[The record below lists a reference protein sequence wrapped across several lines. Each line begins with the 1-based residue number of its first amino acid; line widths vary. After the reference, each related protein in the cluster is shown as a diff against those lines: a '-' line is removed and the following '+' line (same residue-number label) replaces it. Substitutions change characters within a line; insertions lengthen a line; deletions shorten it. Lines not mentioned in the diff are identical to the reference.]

1 MQTAETVLSIIQKRG
16 VKRMPVERLYRQLF
30 NHEFYLR
37 AYAKLYRNKGALTQ
51 GVTNQTVD
59 GMSLQRI
66 SKLVDLLRKEQF
78 RWTPVRRTYIPK
90 KDGSKRPLGIPC
102 WEDKMLQEVIR
113 MLLEAYYEPRFSDHS
128 HGFRPKRGCH
138 TALEEIKHTCRGT
151 VWIIE
156 GDISKCFDR
165 FDHDGLIGILRRDIR
180 DERFIRL
187 MGGLLKAGYLEDWK
201 WNKTLSGTPQGGVIS
216 PLLANIYL
224 HELDTFVE
232 EELKPQYTKGK
243 RRRRNQM
250 YNYCTNKR
258 WIAKK
263 RNDRIAYKDY
273 DQRLRS
279 IPSCDTHDP
288 NYRRLRY
295 VRYADDFLLAFV
307 GPKSEAEAVK
317 DQLAVFLGKKL
328 HLELSKTKT
337 LITHAFSERARFLGY
352 DVTVGRSNQ
361 WRDSAGRRNLN
372 GEILLRLPQDVLRK
386 FCARY
391 EQSGKPVHRNALVQ
405 ESDYSIISRFQSEY
419 RGYAQYYKLALNLHQ
434 MIKLRWIMETSML
447 KTLAMK
453 YRSSVKKIAD
463 RYKCMIETE
472 VGPMKG
478 FRAVIE
484 RPDRNPLIAEF
495 GGIPLRYQKRCQRIT
510 DSLYQLGFGRSE
522 LLDRLLCNQC
532 DLCGSQEHVEVHH
545 IRKLA
550 DLKRYKSHDAPEW
563 VRRMTKFRRKTLVV
577 CTSCHEAIEAG
588 QPKSIWKDKLES
600 RVR

>member
-16 VKRMPVERLYRQLF
+16 VKKMPIERLYRQLY
-30 NHEFYLR
+30 NHEFYLM

-51 GVTNQTVD
+51 GVTGQTVD
-59 GMSLQRI
+59 GMSLKRI
-66 SKLVDLLRKEQF
+66 SRLVDLLRTEQF

-90 KDGSKRPLGIPC
+90 KDGSKRPLGIPS
-102 WEDKMLQEVIR
+102 WEDKMLQELIR

-138 TALEEIKHTCRGT
+138 TALEEVKYTCRGT
-151 VWIIE
+151 IWIIE

-165 FDHDGLIGILRRDIR
+165 FDHDVLIGILRRDIK

-187 MGGLLKAGYLEDWK
+187 IEGLLRAGYWEDWK
-201 WNKTLSGTPQGGVIS
+201 WNKTLSGTPQGGVVS

-224 HELDTFVE
+224 NEFDTFIE
-232 EELKPQYTKGK
+232 EELKPQYTKGEK
-243 RRRRNQM
+243 RRSNPAYRHCD
-250 YNYCTNKR
+250 YKKR
-258 WIAKK
+258 VAKE
-263 RNDRIAYKDY
+263 RNDRIAYKAY

-279 IPSCDTHDP
+279 IPSYDTHDP
-288 NYRRLRY
+288 DYRRLRY

-307 GPKSEAEAVK
+307 GPKSEAEAIK
-317 DQLAVFLGKKL
+317 DQLATFLGKEL

-337 LITHAFSERARFLGY
+337 LITHAATERARFLGY
-352 DVTVGRSNQ
+352 DITVGRDNQ
-361 WRDSAGRRNLN
+361 WRDSAGKRSLN
-372 GEILLRLPQDVLRK
+372 GAITLRLPKDVLRK

-391 EQSGKPVHRNALVQ
+391 EQNGKPIHRGVLEQ
-405 ESDYSIISRFQSEY
+405 ESDYSIMNRLQSEY
-419 RGYAQYYKLALNLHQ
+419 RGYVQYYKLAMNLYQ
-434 MIKLRWIMETSML
+434 MTKLRWVMETSML
-447 KTLAMK
+447 KTLANK
-453 YRSSVKKIAD
+453 YRSSVRKMVD

-472 VGPMKG
+472 TGPRKG

-484 RPDRNPLIAEF
+484 RPGRNPLIAEF
-495 GGIPLRYQKRCQRIT
+495 GGIPLRYQKRCQCIT

-532 DLCGSQEHVEVHH
+532 DLCGSQEQIEVHH

-563 VRRMTKFRRKTLVV
+563 VKRMTKLRRKTLVV
-577 CTSCHEAIEAG
+577 CTSCHEAIEAE
-588 QPKSIWKDKLES
+588 QPKSIWKGKLES